1 MIKKYAAK
9 PKIIEAIL
17 FDGTNAFQVLDFMGI
32 SKDKAIVNHLNVYM
46 DPQDGGL
53 LIPTLE
59 GIMHASQGD
68 YIIKGIQGE
77 FYPCK
82 PDIFAVCYE
91 ELKPAK
97 PTELSEEEREW
108 IMETLATEE
117 LDE

>member
-32 SKDKAIVNHLNVYM
+32 GKDKAIVNHLNVYM

-68 YIIKGIQGE
+68 FIIKGIQGE

-82 PDIFAVCYE
+82 PDIFAACYE
-91 ELKPAK
+91 ELKPVTSAPLTDDEREEIK
-97 PTELSEEEREW
+97 RILAEEEQ
-108 IMETLATEE
+108 
-117 LDE
+117 D